1 MIRQILIFIAV
12 WAVAL
17 SGLVL
22 YLNREHRTVLVATS
36 RDSSSSSPTT
46 PEPPKYQCEGK
57 RKCSEMNSCEE
68 ALFYLQNCSG
78 TIMDGDNDGM
88 PCENQLCEENGNS
101 NYSAT
106 QLQRPPGDENTFSS
120 SYGRTD
126 LTTFRKLSNLG
137 ENSGNESYSDSSSND
152 DYHPVSETSSSQ
164 CLGKTRCSEMTS
176 CAEAIFYLQ
185 NCPGTQ
191 MDGDGDGKP
200 CEDMCGH

>member
-1 MIRQILIFIAV
+1 MKRDILIFIAV

-17 SGLVL
+17 FGLVL
-22 YLNREHRTVLVATS
+22 YLNRGNQTTVQVAENSNSFSGTTLAS
-36 RDSSSSSPTT
+36 LPPT
-46 PEPPKYQCEGK
+46 PLPKYQCEGK

-68 ALFYLQNCSG
+68 ALFYFKNCPG

-88 PCENQLCEENGNS
+88 PCENQLCEENGKS

-106 QLQRPPGDENTFSS
+106 QLQRPPGDENTFSY
-120 SYGRTD
+120 SYG
-126 LTTFRKLSNLG
+126 KI
-137 ENSGNESYSDSSSND
+137 EPYSDSSSQD
-152 DYHPVSETSSSQ
+152 DYHPVSETSPSQ

-185 NCPGTQ
+185 NCPRTQ

>member
-1 MIRQILIFIAV
+1 MIRPILIFIAV
-12 WAVAL
+12 WVVVL
-17 SGLVL
+17 FSLVL

-68 ALFYLQNCSG
+68 ALFYLQNCPG
-78 TIMDGDNDGM
+78 TIMDGDNDSI
-88 PCENQLCEENGNS
+88 PCENQLCEENGKSSYPPVAYSPGNHDTGKGFS
-101 NYSAT
+101 STYGTVEPYTESSSSDFLSAT
-106 QLQRPPGDENTFSS
+106 
-120 SYGRTD
+120 
-126 LTTFRKLSNLG
+126 
-137 ENSGNESYSDSSSND
+137 
-152 DYHPVSETSSSQ
+152 ETSASQ
-164 CLGKTRCSEMTS
+164 CSGKTRCSEMTS